1 MKSVVIESE
10 RSVETAARLRLVML
24 RLARALRHQ
33 GSTALSPSQVS
44 ALASV
49 DEFGP
54 LRISALATLESV
66 GAPVAT
72 RVVASLEE
80 LDLLTRTEDPDDK
93 RASLVE
99 LSDHGREVLDALC
112 ARAHHRAARL
122 DSSDSRPPSAPGWSG
137 RCRPWRNWPATTR
150 SRSASSTRRDRDV
163 DEPSLVELVP
173 TEGVDG
179 QRH

>member
-1 MKSVVIESE
+1 MKSVVDSE
-10 RSVETAARLRLVML
+10 RAVDTAARLRLVLL

-33 GSTALSPSQVS
+33 GSTVLSPSQVS
-44 ALASV
+44 ALGSV

-99 LSDHGREVLDALC
+99 LSEHGRTVLNALVSERTIGMRTRLERLTPAERARVDAALPALEKL
-112 ARAHHRAARL
+112 AR
-122 DSSDSRPPSAPGWSG
+122 D
-137 RCRPWRNWPATTR
+137 N
-150 SRSASSTRRDRDV
+150 
-163 DEPSLVELVP
+163 
-173 TEGVDG
+173 
-179 QRH
+179 

>member
-1 MKSVVIESE
+1 VIES
-10 RSVETAARLRLVML
+10 RSLDTAARLRLVMF

-33 GSTALSPSQVS
+33 GTTALSPSQVS

-72 RVVASLEE
+72 RIVASLEE
-80 LDLLTRTEDPDDK
+80 LDLLKRTDDPDDK

-99 LSDHGREVLDALC
+99 LSDHGRDVLAALWSE
-112 ARAHHRAARL
+112 RTIGLSSRL
-122 DSSDSRPPSAPGWSG
+122 ERLSPAERNRLELALPALEKLTRESS
-137 RCRPWRNWPATTR
+137 
-150 SRSASSTRRDRDV
+150 
-163 DEPSLVELVP
+163 
-173 TEGVDG
+173 
-179 QRH
+179 

>member
-1 MKSVVIESE
+1 MKSVVIDSG
-10 RSVETAARLRLVML
+10 RSLDTAARLRLVMF
-24 RLARALRHQ
+24 RLARALRHE

-72 RVVASLEE
+72 RIVASLEE
-80 LDLLTRTEDPDDK
+80 LDLLKRTDDPDDK

-99 LSDHGREVLDALC
+99 LSDHGRDVLAALWSE
-112 ARAHHRAARL
+112 RTIGLSSRL
-122 DSSDSRPPSAPGWSG
+122 ERLS
-137 RCRPWRNWPATTR
+137 PAERTR
-150 SRSASSTRRDRDV
+150 LELALPALEKLTR
-163 DEPSLVELVP
+163 
-173 TEGVDG
+173 EGS
-179 QRH
+179 

>member
-1 MKSVVIESE
+1 MKSVATDSR
-10 RSVETAARLRLVML
+10 RSLETAARLRLVMV

-33 GSTALSPSQVS
+33 GTTALSPSQVS

-54 LRISALATLESV
+54 LRISALAALESV

-80 LDLLTRTEDPDDK
+80 LDLLKRTEDAEDK

-99 LSDHGREVLDALC
+99 LSDHGQKVLAKLWSERTIGLSSRLERLTPAERARVEMALPALEKL
-112 ARAHHRAARL
+112 AR
-122 DSSDSRPPSAPGWSG
+122 D
-137 RCRPWRNWPATTR
+137 T
-150 SRSASSTRRDRDV
+150 
-163 DEPSLVELVP
+163 
-173 TEGVDG
+173 
-179 QRH
+179 

>member
-1 MKSVVIESE
+1 MKSVVIDSG
-10 RSVETAARLRLVML
+10 RSLDTAARLRLVMF

-33 GSTALSPSQVS
+33 GTTALSPSLVS

-72 RVVASLEE
+72 RIVASQEE
-80 LDLLTRTEDPDDK
+80 LDLLKRTDDPDDK

-99 LSDHGREVLDALC
+99 LSDHGRDVLAALWSE
-112 ARAHHRAARL
+112 RTIGLSSRL
-122 DSSDSRPPSAPGWSG
+122 ERLSPAERNRLELALPALEKLTRESS
-137 RCRPWRNWPATTR
+137 
-150 SRSASSTRRDRDV
+150 
-163 DEPSLVELVP
+163 
-173 TEGVDG
+173 
-179 QRH
+179 

>member
-1 MKSVVIESE
+1 VKSVVESE
-10 RSVETAARLRLVML
+10 RPVDTAARLRLVLL

-33 GSTALSPSQVS
+33 GSTVLSPSQVS
-44 ALASV
+44 ALSSV

-54 LRISALATLESV
+54 LRISALAMLESV

-99 LSDHGREVLDALC
+99 LSDHGRTVLNTLVSE
-112 ARAHHRAARL
+112 RTIGMRARL
-122 DSSDSRPPSAPGWSG
+122 ERLT
-137 RCRPWRNWPATTR
+137 PAEHAR
-150 SRSASSTRRDRDV
+150 VEAALPALEKLARDN
-163 DEPSLVELVP
+163 
-173 TEGVDG
+173 
-179 QRH
+179 

>member
-1 MKSVVIESE
+1 MKATAIDSQ

-24 RLARALRHQ
+24 RLARAIRHQ
-33 GSTALSPSQVS
+33 GSTVLSPSQVS

-54 LRISALATLESV
+54 LRISALASLESV

-80 LDLLTRTEDPDDK
+80 LDLLKRTDDPEDK

-99 LSDHGREVLDALC
+99 LSDHGRDVLATLWSE
-112 ARAHHRAARL
+112 RTIGLSSRL
-122 DSSDSRPPSAPGWSG
+122 ERLT
-137 RCRPWRNWPATTR
+137 PAER
-150 SRSASSTRRDRDV
+150 SRLEQALPALEKLARDN
-163 DEPSLVELVP
+163 
-173 TEGVDG
+173 
-179 QRH
+179 

>member
-1 MKSVVIESE
+1 MKTVTLDADRALES
-10 RSVETAARLRLVML
+10 AARLRLVMV

-54 LRISALATLESV
+54 LRISALAALESV

-80 LDLLTRTEDPDDK
+80 LDLLNRTDDPEDK

-99 LSDHGREVLDALC
+99 LSEHGHRVLSAIWSERTMGLSS
-112 ARAHHRAARL
+112 RVERLTAAER
-122 DSSDSRPPSAPGWSG
+122 
-137 RCRPWRNWPATTR
+137 
-150 SRSASSTRRDRDV
+150 
-163 DEPSLVELVP
+163 
-173 TEGVDG
+173 
-179 QRH
+179 

>member
-1 MKSVVIESE
+1 MKSVVIDSV
-10 RSVETAARLRLVML
+10 RSLDTAARLRLVMF
-24 RLARALRHQ
+24 RLARALRHE

-72 RVVASLEE
+72 RIVASLEE
-80 LDLLTRTEDPDDK
+80 LDLLKRTDDPDDK

-99 LSDHGREVLDALC
+99 LSDHGRDVLAALWSE
-112 ARAHHRAARL
+112 RTIGLSSRL
-122 DSSDSRPPSAPGWSG
+122 ERLSPAE
-137 RCRPWRNWPATTR
+137 RNRLELALPALEKLTR
-150 SRSASSTRRDRDV
+150 
-163 DEPSLVELVP
+163 EN
-173 TEGVDG
+173 
-179 QRH
+179 

>member
-1 MKSVVIESE
+1 MKSVVESE
-10 RSVETAARLRLVML
+10 RTVDTAARLRLVLL

-33 GSTALSPSQVS
+33 GSTVLSPSQVS

-54 LRISALATLESV
+54 LRISALASIESI

-80 LDLLTRTEDPDDK
+80 VNLLMRTEDPEDK

-99 LSDHGREVLDALC
+99 LSEHGRSVLGALWSE
-112 ARAHHRAARL
+112 RTMGMSARL
-122 DSSDSRPPSAPGWSG
+122 ERLTAAE
-137 RCRPWRNWPATTR
+137 RARVEAALPALEKL
-150 SRSASSTRRDRDV
+150 ARDN
-163 DEPSLVELVP
+163 
-173 TEGVDG
+173 
-179 QRH
+179 

>member
-1 MKSVVIESE
+1 MKSVVIDSG
-10 RSVETAARLRLVML
+10 RSLDTAARLRLVMF
-24 RLARALRHQ
+24 RLARALRHE

-72 RVVASLEE
+72 RIVASLEE
-80 LDLLTRTEDPDDK
+80 LDLLKRTDDPDDK

-99 LSDHGREVLDALC
+99 LSDHGRDVLAALWSE
-112 ARAHHRAARL
+112 RTIGLSSRL
-122 DSSDSRPPSAPGWSG
+122 ERLSPAE
-137 RCRPWRNWPATTR
+137 RNRLELALPALEKLTR
-150 SRSASSTRRDRDV
+150 
-163 DEPSLVELVP
+163 
-173 TEGVDG
+173 EGS
-179 QRH
+179 

>member
-1 MKSVVIESE
+1 MKSVVIDSG
-10 RSVETAARLRLVML
+10 RSLDTAARLRLVMF

-72 RVVASLEE
+72 RIVASLEE
-80 LDLLTRTEDPDDK
+80 LDLLKRTDDPDDK

-99 LSDHGREVLDALC
+99 LSDHGRDVLAALWSE
-112 ARAHHRAARL
+112 RTIGLSSRL
-122 DSSDSRPPSAPGWSG
+122 ERLSPAE
-137 RCRPWRNWPATTR
+137 RNRLELALPALEKLTR
-150 SRSASSTRRDRDV
+150 
-163 DEPSLVELVP
+163 EN
-173 TEGVDG
+173 
-179 QRH
+179 

>member
-1 MKSVVIESE
+1 MKTVVADSE
-10 RSVETAARLRLVML
+10 RAVDTAARLRLVLL

-33 GSTALSPSQVS
+33 GSTVLSPSQVS

-99 LSDHGREVLDALC
+99 LSEHGRTVLNTLVSERTIGMRTRLERLTPAERARVDAALPALEKL
-112 ARAHHRAARL
+112 AR
-122 DSSDSRPPSAPGWSG
+122 D
-137 RCRPWRNWPATTR
+137 N
-150 SRSASSTRRDRDV
+150 
-163 DEPSLVELVP
+163 
-173 TEGVDG
+173 
-179 QRH
+179 

>member
-1 MKSVVIESE
+1 MKSFVESE
-10 RSVETAARLRLVML
+10 RPVDTAARLRLVLL

-33 GSTALSPSQVS
+33 GSTVLSPSQVS
-44 ALASV
+44 ALSSV

-99 LSDHGREVLDALC
+99 LSDHGRTVLNTLVSE
-112 ARAHHRAARL
+112 RTIGMRARL
-122 DSSDSRPPSAPGWSG
+122 ERLT
-137 RCRPWRNWPATTR
+137 PAER
-150 SRSASSTRRDRDV
+150 ARVEAALPALEKLARDN
-163 DEPSLVELVP
+163 
-173 TEGVDG
+173 
-179 QRH
+179 

>member
-1 MKSVVIESE
+1 VKSVVADSE
-10 RSVETAARLRLVML
+10 RAVDTAARLRLVML

-33 GSTALSPSQVS
+33 GSTVLSPSQVS
-44 ALASV
+44 ALGSV

-80 LDLLTRTEDPDDK
+80 LDLLVRTEDPVDK

-99 LSDHGREVLDALC
+99 LSDHGRLVLSALVSE
-112 ARAHHRAARL
+112 RTI
-122 DSSDSRPPSAPGWSG
+122 GM
-137 RCRPWRNWPATTR
+137 R
-150 SRSASSTRRDRDV
+150 SRLERLTPAERARVDAALPALEKLARDN
-163 DEPSLVELVP
+163 
-173 TEGVDG
+173 
-179 QRH
+179 

>member
-1 MKSVVIESE
+1 MKSVVADSE
-10 RSVETAARLRLVML
+10 RAVDTAARLRLVML

-33 GSTALSPSQVS
+33 GSTVLSPSQVS
-44 ALASV
+44 ALGSV

-80 LDLLTRTEDPDDK
+80 LDLLVRTEDPDDK

-99 LSDHGREVLDALC
+99 LSDHGRSVLNALVSE
-112 ARAHHRAARL
+112 RTI
-122 DSSDSRPPSAPGWSG
+122 GM
-137 RCRPWRNWPATTR
+137 R
-150 SRSASSTRRDRDV
+150 SRLERLTPAERARVDAALPALEKLARDN
-163 DEPSLVELVP
+163 
-173 TEGVDG
+173 
-179 QRH
+179 

>member
-1 MKSVVIESE
+1 VRSVVIES
-10 RSVETAARLRLVML
+10 RSLDTAARLRLVMF

-33 GSTALSPSQVS
+33 GTTALSPSQVS

-72 RVVASLEE
+72 RIVASLEE
-80 LDLLTRTEDPDDK
+80 LDLLKRTDDPDDK

-99 LSDHGREVLDALC
+99 LSDHGRDVLAALWSE
-112 ARAHHRAARL
+112 RTIGLSSRL
-122 DSSDSRPPSAPGWSG
+122 ERLSPAE
-137 RCRPWRNWPATTR
+137 RNRLELALPALEKLTR
-150 SRSASSTRRDRDV
+150 
-163 DEPSLVELVP
+163 EI
-173 TEGVDG
+173 
-179 QRH
+179 

>member
-1 MKSVVIESE
+1 MKSSAIESE

-54 LRISALATLESV
+54 LRISALAALESV

-80 LDLLTRTEDPDDK
+80 LDLLTRTEDAEDK

-99 LSDHGREVLDALC
+99 LSDHGREVLAALW
-112 ARAHHRAARL
+112 RERTIGLSSRL
-122 DSSDSRPPSAPGWSG
+122 ERLT
-137 RCRPWRNWPATTR
+137 PAER
-150 SRSASSTRRDRDV
+150 SRLEQAIPALEKLVRDN
-163 DEPSLVELVP
+163 
-173 TEGVDG
+173 
-179 QRH
+179 

>member
-1 MKSVVIESE
+1 MKSVVIES
-10 RSVETAARLRLVML
+10 RSLDTAARLRLVMF

-33 GSTALSPSQVS
+33 GTTALSPSQVS

-72 RVVASLEE
+72 RIVASLEE
-80 LDLLTRTEDPDDK
+80 LDLLKRTDDPDDK

-99 LSDHGREVLDALC
+99 LSDHGRDVLAALWSE
-112 ARAHHRAARL
+112 RTIGLSSRL
-122 DSSDSRPPSAPGWSG
+122 ERLSPAE
-137 RCRPWRNWPATTR
+137 RNRLELALPALEKLTR
-150 SRSASSTRRDRDV
+150 
-163 DEPSLVELVP
+163 
-173 TEGVDG
+173 EGS
-179 QRH
+179 

>member
-1 MKSVVIESE
+1 MKSVVADSE
-10 RSVETAARLRLVML
+10 RAVDTAARLRLVML

-99 LSDHGREVLDALC
+99 LSDHGRMVLSALVSE
-112 ARAHHRAARL
+112 RTI
-122 DSSDSRPPSAPGWSG
+122 GM
-137 RCRPWRNWPATTR
+137 R
-150 SRSASSTRRDRDV
+150 SRLERLTPAERARVDAALPALEKLARDN
-163 DEPSLVELVP
+163 
-173 TEGVDG
+173 
-179 QRH
+179 